1 MFSISSDFCGRVFVC
16 FYTRRTNFSAATN
29 GNALGIWISH
39 SFSRLFSHRIAFSL
53 RRFCLFPFHERSNDG
68 NVYCTLR
75 QHTKKR
81 TVFNAQALHIIYKF
95 SVIRTMTNAE
105 LRRRERNPKPSEAQ
119 PKKAFIWKH
128 HKLFSFFFAGI
139 FFAATRKSANRIIYC
154 CVFAMVVEMLMRT
167 RTNTHTNL
175 HNHVRFEAFV
185 KHQFRDASLSP
196 SFICTV
202 AGVFTTAA
210 AAAATEQLWHWPGAH
225 RNISNVVLIFNG
237 PCKNEM
243 RSRSAASF
251 DLRAGRWKGWKNW

>member
-53 RRFCLFPFHERSNDG
+53 RRFCLFPLHERSNDG

-119 PKKAFIWKH
+119 LKKAFIWKH
-128 HKLFSFFFAGI
+128 HKLFSFFFCRNFFCGDPKISQQNYLLLCFCYGCWNVDADTHKHTHKSTQSCSVRGI
-139 FFAATRKSANRIIYC
+139 RK
-154 CVFAMVVEMLMRT
+154 
-167 RTNTHTNL
+167 
-175 HNHVRFEAFV
+175 
-185 KHQFRDASLSP
+185 
-196 SFICTV
+196 
-202 AGVFTTAA
+202 
-210 AAAATEQLWHWPGAH
+210 
-225 RNISNVVLIFNG
+225 ISI
-237 PCKNEM
+237 
-243 RSRSAASF
+243 
-251 DLRAGRWKGWKNW
+251 

>member
-68 NVYCTLR
+68 NVYCTLC

-105 LRRRERNPKPSEAQ
+105 LRRCERNPKPSEAQ

-128 HKLFSFFFAGI
+128 HKLFSFFLQE
-139 FFAATRKSANRIIYC
+139 FFLRRPENQPTELFIV
-154 CVFAMVVEMLMRT
+154 VFLLWLLKCWCGHAQ
-167 RTNTHTNL
+167 THT
-175 HNHVRFEAFV
+175 HKSTQSCSVRGIR
-185 KHQFRDASLSP
+185 KTS
-196 SFICTV
+196 I
-202 AGVFTTAA
+202 
-210 AAAATEQLWHWPGAH
+210 
-225 RNISNVVLIFNG
+225 
-237 PCKNEM
+237 
-243 RSRSAASF
+243 
-251 DLRAGRWKGWKNW
+251 